1 MDSNGQD
8 HRFVRTYINTPIF
21 TKQDLNIYFTFDDS
35 LRDDYNASISGVR
48 NLLVRHSKPNNL
60 LFVGEL
66 INGNDFKAKM
76 DHLLC
81 FLPGTLALGVHY
93 GMPKEHLRL
102 AEDLLYTCYQT
113 YAAQPTHLAPEIT
126 YFNEVNRKNNIVVY
140 KPKPIEITKFFP
152 TNDKQNRTTVI
163 TT

>member
-1 MDSNGQD
+1 MPQLDNG
-8 HRFVRTYINTPIF
+8 
-21 TKQDLNIYFTFDDS
+21 TKVNHFLALDS
-35 LRDDYNASISGVR
+35 LRDDYNASISGVK

-126 YFNEVNRKNNIVVY
+126 YFNEVSQCQANTKQ
-140 KPKPIEITKFFP
+140 PKHKVTAILFSKTK
-152 TNDKQNRTTVI
+152 
-163 TT
+163 

>member
-1 MDSNGQD
+1 MDPDRKNN
-8 HRFVRTYINTPIF
+8 RFVSLSVFNSNFKIILRF
-21 TKQDLNIYFTFDDS
+21 FFLFS
-35 LRDDYNASISGVR
+35 LRDDYIASIAGVQ

-66 INGNDFKAKM
+66 INGVDFKGKM
-76 DHLLC
+76 DHLVC

-93 GMPKEHLRL
+93 GMPAEHLRL

-126 YFNEVNRKNNIVVY
+126 YFNEVI
-140 KPKPIEITKFFP
+140 FFFLLLEL
-152 TNDKQNRTTVI
+152 
-163 TT
+163 

>member
-1 MDSNGQD
+1 MYSN
-8 HRFVRTYINTPIF
+8 RFFYLF
-21 TKQDLNIYFTFDDS
+21 ES

-66 INGNDFKAKM
+66 INGIDFKAKM
-76 DHLLC
+76 VWISAFPFSFPQIYLHLFISQDHLLC
-81 FLPGTLALGVHY
+81 FLPGTLALGVHN
-93 GMPKEHLRL
+93 GMPQEHMRL

-126 YFNEVNRKNNIVVY
+126 YFNEVSLFISSLKF
-140 KPKPIEITKFFP
+140 EIDLFHCSS
-152 TNDKQNRTTVI
+152 RTAKMT
-163 TT
+163 